1 MKTNALRRY
10 HNKLKY
16 VKVDFY
22 LKDKE
27 AWDYIL
33 YLRQNGI
40 SIAAEMRQFIYE
52 KMSKD
57 EIYKKY
63 LENMPQ
69 KEENTDII

>member
-27 AWDYIL
+27 AWDYIT
-33 YLRQNGI
+33 YLRENGV
-40 SIAAEMRQFIYE
+40 SIAAEMRQFIYD
-52 KMSKD
+52 KMNKD
-57 EIYKKY
+57 ESYKNF
-63 LENMPQ
+63 LQNMLQ